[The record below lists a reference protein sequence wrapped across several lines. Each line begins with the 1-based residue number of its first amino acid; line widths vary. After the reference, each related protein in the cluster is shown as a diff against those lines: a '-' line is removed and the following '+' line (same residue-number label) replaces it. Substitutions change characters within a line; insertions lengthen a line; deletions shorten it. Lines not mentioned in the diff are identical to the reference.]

1 MLNIFCKVQ
10 KSISIY
16 TIEHFM
22 KKLLVI
28 LSLLPALVYAWEP
41 TKPVT
46 VIFPNG
52 PGAGNEISF
61 RIVADQIEKSTS
73 AKFISEYKPGADG
86 NIAGNYFNN
95 ASPDGHTIMVPAC
108 QSNWVTPGIW
118 YPRIVK
124 YDAQNWEP
132 VANIARSPLAFW
144 ANPKSPVNT
153 PEDLVKLI
161 KSKSRPVNIAIGGGG
176 HKLAVE
182 YLTTYLSVTGGDLVE
197 TPMYKGPAQA
207 LMDVM
212 GGSAEFGV
220 TPVAVGWPHVQT
232 GKLKLIG
239 IADTRVLPGLE
250 KYPLMTRVV
259 PNLSIH
265 GCWNI
270 VLPPNTPPD
279 IQTWYHNQFISTI
292 RSTQSATKFRENMM
306 YITTEEHTPQGV
318 RASMHRLRQQWQP
331 IAKKITP

>member
-1 MLNIFCKVQ
+1 MLRKI
-10 KSISIY
+10 
-16 TIEHFM
+16 
-22 KKLLVI
+22 LLLALFP
-28 LSLLPALVYAWEP
+28 LSALAWQP
-41 TKPVT
+41 TKPIT

-61 RIVADQIEKSTS
+61 RIVAEQIERATGT
-73 AKFISEYKPGADG
+73 KFVSEYRPGADG
-86 NIAGNYFNN
+86 NIAGNYFNTT
-95 ASPDGHTIMVPAC
+95 ASDGHTIMVPAC
-108 QSNWVTPGIW
+108 QSNWVTPEVW
-118 YPRIVK
+118 YSKMIK

-144 ANPKSPVNT
+144 ANPKSPIST
-153 PEDLVKLI
+153 PEELVALI

-182 YLTTYLSVTGGDLVE
+182 YLTSYLDVPGGDLVA

-207 LMDVM
+207 LLDVM

-220 TPVAVGWPHVQT
+220 TPVAVGWPHVQA

-239 IADTRVLPGLE
+239 VADTYVLSGLE

-270 VLPPNTPPD
+270 VLPPGTPQE
-279 IQTWYHNQFISTI
+279 IQTWYHNNFVPTI
-292 RSTQSATKFRENMM
+292 RNKVSAEKFKENMM
-306 YITTEEHTPQGV
+306 YITPAEHTPAGV
-318 RASMHRLRQQWQP
+318 RAAMYKLRQQWQP
-331 IAKKITP
+331 IAKKIKPE

>member
-1 MLNIFCKVQ
+1 
-10 KSISIY
+10 
-16 TIEHFM
+16 M
-22 KKLLVI
+22 KQF
-28 LSLLPALVYAWEP
+28 LSLLALVPAMALAWQP

-61 RIVADQIEKSTS
+61 RIVAEQIERTS
-73 AKFISEYKPGADG
+73 NVKFVSEYKPGADG
-86 NIAGNYFNN
+86 NIAGNYFN
-95 ASPDGHTIMVPAC
+95 SLLPDGHTIMVPAC
-108 QSNWVTPGIW
+108 QSNWVTPDIW
-118 YPRIVK
+118 YSKMVK

-144 ANPKSPVNT
+144 ANPKSPINT

-161 KSKSRPVNIAIGGGG
+161 NSKSRPVNIAIGGGG

-182 YLTTYLSVTGGDLVE
+182 YLTTYLSVPGGDRVE

-207 LMDVM
+207 LLDVM
-212 GGSAEFGV
+212 GGSVEFGV
-220 TPVAVGWPHVQT
+220 TPVAVGYPHVQA

-239 IADTRVLPGLE
+239 IADTKVLPGLE
-250 KYPLMTRVV
+250 KYPLMTAVV

-270 VLPPNTPPD
+270 VLPPGTPQE
-279 IQTWYHNQFISTI
+279 IQSWYNKNFVPVI
-292 RSTQSATKFRENMM
+292 RNAQSAEKFKENMM
-306 YITTEEHTPQGV
+306 YITVNEHSPEGV
-318 RASMHRLRQQWQP
+318 RASMHKLRQQWQP
-331 IAKKITP
+331 IAKKINPQQ

>member
-1 MLNIFCKVQ
+1 
-10 KSISIY
+10 
-16 TIEHFM
+16 M
-22 KKLLVI
+22 KQF
-28 LSLLPALVYAWEP
+28 LSLLTLVPAMALAWQP

-61 RIVADQIEKSTS
+61 RIVAEQIERTS
-73 AKFISEYKPGADG
+73 NVKFVSEYKPGADG
-86 NIAGNYFNN
+86 NIAGNYFN
-95 ASPDGHTIMVPAC
+95 SLLPDGHTIMVPAC
-108 QSNWVTPGIW
+108 QSNWVTPDIW
-118 YPRIVK
+118 YSKMVK

-144 ANPKSPVNT
+144 ANPKSPINT

-161 KSKSRPVNIAIGGGG
+161 NSKSRPVNIAIGGGG

-182 YLTTYLSVTGGDLVE
+182 YLTTYLSVPGGDRVE

-207 LMDVM
+207 LLDVM
-212 GGSAEFGV
+212 GGSVEFGV
-220 TPVAVGWPHVQT
+220 TPVAVGYPHVQA

-239 IADTRVLPGLE
+239 IADTKVLPGLE
-250 KYPLMTRVV
+250 KYPLMTAVV

-270 VLPPNTPPD
+270 VLPPGTPQE
-279 IQTWYHNQFISTI
+279 IQSWYNKNFVPVI
-292 RSTQSATKFRENMM
+292 RNAQSAEKFKENMM
-306 YITTEEHTPQGV
+306 YITVNEHSPEGV
-318 RASMHRLRQQWQP
+318 RASMHKLRQQWQP
-331 IAKKITP
+331 IAKKINPQQ